1 MGVVTMPDYITLP
14 ARREPVALLRTFI
27 VLGALATLVAS
38 GIIALG

>member
-1 MGVVTMPDYITLP
+1 MSVVMMPDYITLP
-14 ARREPVALLRTFI
+14 PRREPHALVRTFV